1 MDKNL
6 EMIFRNSA
14 GKTARLSVQE
24 PKEDL
29 TPEEVKTVMNN
40 IVAKNIFDTTG
51 GDMLEAV
58 SARIITR
65 EIVELEF

>member
-1 MDKNL
+1 MTKNL

-24 PKEDL
+24 PKEDI
-29 TPEEVKTVMNN
+29 TPVEVQADMED
-40 IVAKNIFDTTG
+40 IVAKNIFDTAG

-65 EIVELEF
+65 EVVELEF

>member
-1 MDKNL
+1 MDTNL
-6 EMIFRNSA
+6 EMIFKNSA

-24 PKEDL
+24 PKSDL
-29 TPEEVKTVMNN
+29 TPEEVKAVMYN
-40 IVAKNIFDTTG
+40 IVEKNIFDTTG

-65 EIVELEF
+65 EVVELEF

>member
-65 EIVELEF
+65 EIVKLEF